1 MDVIIVVNEATQT
14 LEVKENGRIYL
25 KKLLKM
31 VNAEVGDKVE
41 VRIKKVE

>member
-1 MDVIIVVNEATQT
+1 MVKEATQT

-31 VNAEVGDKVE
+31 VDADVGDTVE
-41 VRIKKVE
+41 VKIKKVE

>member
-1 MDVIIVVNEATQT
+1 MITVVKEATQT

-25 KKLLKM
+25 KKLLKL
-31 VNAEVGDKVE
+31 VDADVGDKVE